1 MTTETSGAVS
11 VPTKLRSISVLA
23 PELVSKLAEQGIADS
38 GTLLQRGALPE
49 ERDALAAASGSDP
62 IQLLRAIYLI
72 DLERV
77 DGVAWSSAALLI
89 AAGVTTVPDLAF
101 RSAEDLLPQLQR
113 ANAEQALVKRL
124 PSLKAIKGWID
135 HARALP
141 QVVFFGGNGEVY

>member
-1 MTTETSGAVS
+1 MTTETTGAVS

-23 PELVSKLAEQGIADS
+23 PELVSKLAEQGILDS
-38 GTLLQRGALPE
+38 STLLERGAMPE
-49 ERDALAAASGSDP
+49 ERDALAAATGLDP

-77 DGVAWSSAALLI
+77 DGVAWSSAALLT

-135 HARALP
+135 HARGLP